1 MAYKRLT
8 RKLTVENLWMYILKM
23 LSEKPMYAYEIK
35 RALKERFGFTV
46 ATITVY
52 MVLYKMTREGL
63 VEKVHVDGDSRRQYY
78 RSTERGLNTLREGL
92 RFLERTLENLSLS

>member
-1 MAYKRLT
+1 MAYNRLT

-35 RALKERFGFTV
+35 KALKERFGFTV

-63 VEKVHVDGDSRRQYY
+63 VEKTPVEGDSRRQYY
-78 RSTERGLNTLREGL
+78 KSTERGLATLKKGL
-92 RFLERTLENLSLS
+92 KFLEKTLKTLSLP

>member
-1 MAYKRLT
+1 MAYNRLT

-63 VEKVHVDGDSRRQYY
+63 VEKVPVEGDSRRQYY
-78 RSTERGLNTLREGL
+78 KSTKRGLDTLREGL
-92 RFLERTLENLSLS
+92 KFLEKTLKTLSLP